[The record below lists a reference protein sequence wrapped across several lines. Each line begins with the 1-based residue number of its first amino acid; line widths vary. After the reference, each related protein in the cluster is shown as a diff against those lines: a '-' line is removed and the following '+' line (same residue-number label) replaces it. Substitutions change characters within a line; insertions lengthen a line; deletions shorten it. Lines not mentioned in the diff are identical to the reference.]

1 MHVQL
6 ATPPLWTNDNSGK
19 CLSAKMLSLNLNVYK
34 QNGCSESRTASVC
47 LGSYTVQKF
56 DETVSAKELT

>member
-1 MHVQL
+1 MQVQL
-6 ATPPLWTNDNSGK
+6 ATAPLWTNDSSGK
-19 CLSAKMLSLNLNVYK
+19 CLSAGMLSLNLNVYK
-34 QNGCSESRTASVC
+34 QNGCSGSRTDSVC